1 MGTAC
6 TAGTAHQCLNKSC
19 ICVGETDG
27 AMSRVFPKS
36 AMLEAEQLT
45 LPEMLWQRPQVYGI
59 TIDGET
65 SRDLDDAIWLEPT
78 PTGATVWVH
87 IADVSTVI
95 RPGTSLDQAAIART
109 QTDYHRQGTAPMFP
123 RCLSEHLLSLLG
135 QQRRPTLTVEIQ
147 LDPTAQILDTQV
159 FESWIATDRQ
169 LSYAVADA
177 ILADPTHGDWPLL
190 QNCQLW
196 AERIYRRR
204 LADSLANAVDLP
216 EGSWLDENG
225 LVIDSDLTRYHSH
238 LIIQEFMIIAN
249 TAIAQWLDQRKIP
262 ALYRNHTPKELVP
275 SVEEIEA
282 AVGGSALELAE
293 QRRQIACALNRA
305 EYAADRQGHFALN
318 LEAYCH
324 FTSPI
329 RRLADLI
336 NHRLVKAWIHQRP
349 YPYNREKLRELAAH
363 INQMAVA
370 REEVTKTF
378 FKARHH
384 RLYQTQLQTPDLWET
399 LSQRDFSRL
408 LRYAVETEQFTPLFP
423 EVQPRL
429 QRAELTLE
437 DCFVLFF
444 LNQDP
449 ELRQQVLDRLTH
461 SPHDAAS
468 IIAIADNQLENC
480 QGFRYIEVNQGIYFA
495 AWLEVDL
502 VHGLLTTAQPAIS
515 TRKAHARHCACVD
528 WLQGFM
534 ADILVHPS
542 IRLDPDWPSP
552 PPMGVREQPVGNVDE
567 DPDERALGQNAI
579 GVLNELAQQL
589 GVSPPIY
596 VFVPVADGFCC
607 QVHLDLLTEQL
618 TGQGVAI
625 NKRVAKCL
633 AAEQV
638 LVALEVAQYV
648 AWELETV

>member
-1 MGTAC
+1 
-6 TAGTAHQCLNKSC
+6 
-19 ICVGETDG
+19 
-27 AMSRVFPKS
+27 MSRVFPKT

-45 LPEMLWQRPQVYGI
+45 LPEILWQRPQVYGI

-78 PTGATVWVH
+78 PTGATLWVH

-147 LDPTAQILDTQV
+147 LDPTAQILDTQI

-169 LSYAVADA
+169 LSYATADA
-177 ILADPTHGDWPLL
+177 ILADPTHLDWPLL

-196 AERIYRRR
+196 SERIYRRR
-204 LADSLANAVDLP
+204 LADSLTNTVDLP

-225 LVIDSDLTRYHSH
+225 MVIDSDLTRYHSH

-249 TAIAQWLDQRKIP
+249 TAIAQWLDQRQIP
-262 ALYRNHTPKELVP
+262 ALYRNHTSKDLVTLVGD
-275 SVEEIEA
+275 VEVT
-282 AVGGSALELAE
+282 VGAPFDPAE

-336 NHRLVKAWIHQRP
+336 NHRLVKAWLHQRP

-378 FKARHH
+378 FKTRHH
-384 RLYQTQLQTPDLWET
+384 RLYQTQLQTPDLWAA
-399 LSQRDFSRL
+399 LSQKDFSRL
-408 LRYAVETEQFTPLFP
+408 LRYAVETEQFESLVP

-429 QRAELTLE
+429 QQADLTLE

-449 ELRQQVLDRLTH
+449 QLRQQILDRLIH
-461 SPHDAAS
+461 APHDAAS
-468 IIAIADNQLENC
+468 IIAIADNQLESC
-480 QGFRYIEVNQGIYFA
+480 QGFRYVEVSQGIYFA

-502 VHGLLTTAQPAIS
+502 VHGLLTTPHPAIS

-534 ADILVHPS
+534 AENLVHPS
-542 IRLDPDWPSP
+542 IRVDPDWPSP
-552 PPMGVREQPVGNVDE
+552 LPVQDFEGQAAVGVDGELEAQL
-567 DPDERALGQNAI
+567 LGQNAI
-579 GVLNELAQQL
+579 GVLNEIVQQL
-589 GVSPPIY
+589 GVSPPTY
-596 VFVPVADGFCC
+596 AFVPVANGFCC
-607 QVHLDLLTEQL
+607 QADLDLLSEQL

-648 AWELETV
+648 AWEV